1 MRGPFFPY
9 VRYSS
14 REEFVSGVRELR
26 LRELEC
32 YERMQAVRC
41 GMASVIPLEL
51 LSLLTAHDLDL
62 RVCGLPHINLE
73 YLKVHVHFISRPIF
87 TNVIHCTCTCIL
99 TATFL
104 SMYSM

>member
-1 MRGPFFPY
+1 M
-9 VRYSS
+9 
-14 REEFVSGVRELR
+14 SGVRELR

-41 GMASVIPLEL
+41 GLASVIPLVL

-73 YLKVHVHFISRPIF
+73 YLKVRTFDLQASYD
-87 TNVIHCTCTCIL
+87 NSLSCTSII
-99 TATFL
+99 AQKG
-104 SMYSM
+104 